1 MSYPEE
7 RDPELGD
14 VLEEVSRRLKA
25 LESIRGRERDD
36 ALVLVEAYAAPYAL
50 AFFHEIERLDALVA
64 KLASTIDAGNDDG
77 NKKR

>member
-14 VLEEVSRRLKA
+14 VLEEVGRRLSA
-25 LESIRGRERDD
+25 IESVRGRERDD

-50 AFFHEIERLDALVA
+50 TFFHEIERLDALVA
-64 KLASTIDAGNDDG
+64 MLRSDKDRETDG
-77 NKKR
+77 DQKR